1 MTTKRPAKIFNIT
14 EKNISP
20 KRDINK
26 PIYSISNR
34 NIYKRGYT
42 LVNKGKKINNIPKP
56 LETSPNTRSQKIHEN
71 MRRRKNYSKKL
82 LDEIRPQNVTSN
94 KEYSYNYLLGINRTE
109 INLNLDENLK
119 RELNNNEKS
128 KKNNTYINNRENMIN
143 MLKKENNKKSINNK
157 ESNDIK
163 YAYNKIPL
171 REKKLIKRK
180 KELEREMTEPE
191 LLLSKKIKEKEKMN
205 LSLNEKGK
213 TDRIKN
219 LKNNKEKTNKKES
232 QNNPLIC
239 NNYVTINNTLVSNYP
254 VKFIDV
260 FHQ

>member
-1 MTTKRPAKIFNIT
+1 
-14 EKNISP
+14 
-20 KRDINK
+20 
-26 PIYSISNR
+26 
-34 NIYKRGYT
+34 
-42 LVNKGKKINNIPKP
+42 
-56 LETSPNTRSQKIHEN
+56 
-71 MRRRKNYSKKL
+71 
-82 LDEIRPQNVTSN
+82 
-94 KEYSYNYLLGINRTE
+94 
-109 INLNLDENLK
+109 
-119 RELNNNEKS
+119 
-128 KKNNTYINNRENMIN
+128 MIN
-143 MLKKENNKKSINNK
+143 MLKNQYNKKSINDK
-157 ESNDIK
+157 ENNDIK

-219 LKNNKEKTNKKES
+219 LKNNKDKTNKKES
-232 QNNPLIC
+232 KNNPLIC